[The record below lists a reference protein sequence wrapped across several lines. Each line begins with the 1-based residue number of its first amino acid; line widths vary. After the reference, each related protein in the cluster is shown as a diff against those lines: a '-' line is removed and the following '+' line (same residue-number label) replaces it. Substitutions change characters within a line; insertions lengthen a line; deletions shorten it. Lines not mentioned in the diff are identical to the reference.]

1 MSGPD
6 RELVEKML
14 KERGF
19 FSRTREIWI
28 KHDPKSLEIWND
40 TFRHVMLERSALS
53 YIAKELMIV
62 AIDAIQGHHTGLRI
76 HMKSALKAGATPD
89 QLFET
94 LLVAALPGGIH
105 ALTTSVEVFQEVID
119 EYNTKK
125 PDLSDWP
132 GSVSNPPGTA
142 AV

>member
-1 MSGPD
+1 MSGSD
-6 RELVEKML
+6 RELAEKVI

-28 KHDPKSLEIWND
+28 EHDPRSLEIFNE
-40 TFRHVMLERSALS
+40 TFRHVMLERNALS
-53 YIAKELMIV
+53 YLTKELMIV
-62 AIDAIQGHHTGLRI
+62 AIDALQGHHTGLRI

-89 QLFET
+89 QLFES
-94 LLVAALPGGIH
+94 LLVASLPGGIH
-105 ALTTSVEVFQEVID
+105 ALTTSVEVFQEVVD
-119 EYNTKK
+119 EYNAKK

-132 GSVSNPPGTA
+132 GSISNPPGTT